1 MSALPV
7 DCGPGMTMP
16 ILKKTGLLM
25 KQPADAT
32 RGQAVE
38 VRFGQVG
45 IMQVRL
51 RTTQPGEILDE
62 LTGKTATAPH
72 FFDRTPVC
80 LDLSSLPKTPSA
92 EDIRGVIEVVKR
104 AGMMTVGLTHGG
116 TAIEELANQLELPV
130 IHHVRASTKTA
141 PVVQPAPAPP
151 SSAAPAPMGQEALAP
166 TPVPASPPVLTPAS
180 AAAARRAAAAAQSA
194 ATAHP
199 AGAAYSSAATHSAAT
214 GHSGAAAH
222 SAGATHSGAATHSDA
237 APYSAAAARSPAATN
252 PSAAAAPSPAPE
264 LAAAPPALMQHQPV
278 RSGQRVYAR
287 NRDLIVTATVAA
299 GAEVM
304 ADGCVHVYG
313 PLRGRVMAGA
323 HGDTDARV
331 FCQSFHAEL
340 VSIAGVFRVFETI
353 PTELAGMPV
362 QAWLSGD
369 DLKFAKIGE

>member
-1 MSALPV
+1 
-7 DCGPGMTMP
+7 MP

-141 PVVQPAPAPP
+141 PVVQPAPAQLPN
-151 SSAAPAPMGQEALAP
+151 AAPATMGQEAPA
-166 TPVPASPPVLTPAS
+166 PVPASTPVLTPAS
-180 AAAARRAAAAAQSA
+180 AAAARRTAAAAATAHLAGAAHSGAAAQSA
-194 ATAHP
+194 AAPYP
-199 AGAAYSSAATHSAAT
+199 A
-214 GHSGAAAH
+214 
-222 SAGATHSGAATHSDA
+222 AG
-237 APYSAAAARSPAATN
+237 PYSAAAPN
-252 PSAAAAPSPAPE
+252 SAAAAHSPTTANSPSAATPPPAPE
-264 LAAAPPALMQHQPV
+264 PAASLPALMQHQPV

-353 PTELAGMPV
+353 PSELAGMPV

>member
-7 DCGPGMTMP
+7 DCGPGMPMP

-92 EDIRGVIEVVKR
+92 EDVRGVIEVVKR

-141 PVVQPAPAPP
+141 PVVQPAPTATAA
-151 SSAAPAPMGQEALAP
+151 AAPVGQEAP
-166 TPVPASPPVLTPAS
+166 TPTLVPASAPVLTPAS
-180 AAAARRAAAAAQSA
+180 AAAARRSAAAA
-194 ATAHP
+194 T
-199 AGAAYSSAATHSAAT
+199 
-214 GHSGAAAH
+214 AAH
-222 SAGATHSGAATHSDA
+222 SAA
-237 APYSAAAARSPAATN
+237 APYSAAAVNSAAAHSPAAAN
-252 PSAAAAPSPAPE
+252 SSAPAAPPPAPE
-264 LAAAPPALMQHQPV
+264 LVAAPPALMQHQPV

>member
-1 MSALPV
+1 
-7 DCGPGMTMP
+7 MP
-16 ILKKTGLLM
+16 KSILKNTGLLM
-25 KQPADAT
+25 KQPADAA
-32 RGQAVE
+32 REQAVE

-45 IMQVRL
+45 ILQVRL

-80 LDLSSLPKTPSA
+80 LDLNSLPKLPSA
-92 EDIRGVIEVVKR
+92 EEVRTVIEVVRR
-104 AGMMTVGLTHGG
+104 AGMMSVGLAQGG
-116 TAIEELANQLELPV
+116 TAIDELANQLDLPV

-141 PVVQPAPAPP
+141 RLQT
-151 SSAAPAPMGQEALAP
+151 EARP
-166 TPVPASPPVLTPAS
+166 ETGVHPQTGTPVAVSGT
-180 AAAARRAAAAAQSA
+180 AAARGDAAPSGP
-194 ATAHP
+194 ATVAGP
-199 AGAAYSSAATHSAAT
+199 AAAT
-214 GHSGAAAH
+214 GPAAL
-222 SAGATHSGAATHSDA
+222 AG
-237 APYSAAAARSPAATN
+237 PAAT
-252 PSAAAAPSPAPE
+252 
-264 LAAAPPALMQHQPV
+264 PPALMQHQPV

-287 NRDLIVTATVAA
+287 NRDLIVMGTVAA

-331 FCQSFHAEL
+331 FCQSFNAEL

-353 PTELAGMPV
+353 PPELAGMPV
-362 QAWLSGD
+362 QAWLAGD

>member
-1 MSALPV
+1 MPI
-7 DCGPGMTMP
+7 TKP
-16 ILKKTGLLM
+16 ILKNTGLSM
-25 KQPADAT
+25 KQPADAA
-32 RGQAVE
+32 REQAVE

-45 IMQVRL
+45 ILQVRL

-80 LDLSSLPKTPSA
+80 LDLSSLPKVPSA
-92 EDIRGVIEVVKR
+92 EDIRSVIDVVRR
-104 AGMMTVGLTHGG
+104 AGMMTVGLAQGG
-116 TAIEELANQLELPV
+116 TSIEELANQLELPV

-141 PVVQPAPAPP
+141 PVVQ
-151 SSAAPAPMGQEALAP
+151 AAPAPTPAP
-166 TPVPASPPVLTPAS
+166 TP
-180 AAAARRAAAAAQSA
+180 
-194 ATAHP
+194 
-199 AGAAYSSAATHSAAT
+199 G
-214 GHSGAAAH
+214 
-222 SAGATHSGAATHSDA
+222 
-237 APYSAAAARSPAATN
+237 
-252 PSAAAAPSPAPE
+252 PAPALVPE
-264 LAAAPPALMQHQPV
+264 VAAVPPTLMQTQPV

-287 NRDLIVTATVAA
+287 NRDLIVTAMVAA

-304 ADGCVHVYG
+304 ADGCVHIYG

-331 FCQSFHAEL
+331 FCQQFHAEL

-353 PTELAGMPV
+353 PPELAGMPV

>member
-1 MSALPV
+1 MPTLNLQMHNTQA
-7 DCGPGMTMP
+7 P

-25 KQPADAT
+25 KQPADAA
-32 RGQAVE
+32 REQAVE

-51 RTTQPGEILDE
+51 RTTKPGEILDE

-80 LDLSSLPKTPSA
+80 LDLSSLSKTPTA

-104 AGMMTVGLTHGG
+104 AGMMTVGLVHGG
-116 TAIEELANQLELPV
+116 TAIEELANELELPV

-141 PVVQPAPAPP
+141 PVVQAAPP
-151 SSAAPAPMGQEALAP
+151 P
-166 TPVPASPPVLTPAS
+166 
-180 AAAARRAAAAAQSA
+180 AAAASAFGTAAAATPGVPTRAGASGFGGASGHADASA
-194 ATAHP
+194 R
-199 AGAAYSSAATHSAAT
+199 AGAAANTGAPIVVAASAGVARAQAGASSATI
-214 GHSGAAAH
+214 
-222 SAGATHSGAATHSDA
+222 
-237 APYSAAAARSPAATN
+237 P
-252 PSAAAAPSPAPE
+252 PAPE
-264 LAAAPPALMQHQPV
+264 PTPPALMQHQPV

-287 NRDLIVTATVAA
+287 NRDLIVTAPVAA

-353 PTELAGMPV
+353 PSELAGMPV

>member
-1 MSALPV
+1 
-7 DCGPGMTMP
+7 MP
-16 ILKKTGLLM
+16 NTQASILKKTGLSM
-25 KQPADAT
+25 KQPADAA
-32 RGQAVE
+32 REQAVE

-51 RTTQPGEILDE
+51 RTTRPGEILDE

-92 EDIRGVIEVVKR
+92 EDIRTVIDVVKR
-104 AGMMTVGLTHGG
+104 AGMMTVGLAAGG
-116 TAIEELANQLELPV
+116 TAVDELANDLELPV

-141 PVVQPAPAPP
+141 PVVQPAPAPIP
-151 SSAAPAPMGQEALAP
+151 SAASTPEGVP
-166 TPVPASPPVLTPAS
+166 TAGES
-180 AAAARRAAAAAQSA
+180 AGFTIA
-194 ATAHP
+194 
-199 AGAAYSSAATHSAAT
+199 AGAAVARARATASAPAT
-214 GHSGAAAH
+214 GAGAARGA
-222 SAGATHSGAATHSDA
+222 SA
-237 APYSAAAARSPAATN
+237 PPPAA
-252 PSAAAAPSPAPE
+252 APE

>member
-1 MSALPV
+1 
-7 DCGPGMTMP
+7 MP
-16 ILKKTGLLM
+16 NTKNTGLLM
-25 KQPADAT
+25 KQPADAA
-32 RGQAVE
+32 REQAVE

-51 RTTQPGEILDE
+51 RTTKPGEILDE

-72 FFDRTPVC
+72 FFDRTPVA
-80 LDLSSLPKTPSA
+80 LDLSSLPKTPTA

-104 AGMMTVGLTHGG
+104 AGMMTVGLVHGG
-116 TAIEELANQLELPV
+116 TAIEELANDLELPV
-130 IHHVRASTKTA
+130 IHHVRASTRTA
-141 PVVQPAPAPP
+141 PVVQAAASTTPGSTATAPGGASAPFGTPTTGGATAP
-151 SSAAPAPMGQEALAP
+151 SGASTPYGATARGAAP
-166 TPVPASPPVLTPAS
+166 TPYDTSAPPGATAPTGSPTS
-180 AAAARRAAAAAQSA
+180 AAGS
-194 ATAHP
+194 HP
-199 AGAAYSSAATHSAAT
+199 YV
-214 GHSGAAAH
+214 
-222 SAGATHSGAATHSDA
+222 
-237 APYSAAAARSPAATN
+237 
-252 PSAAAAPSPAPE
+252 AAAAPYGAISASVGARARDTAPQAQAAPPPAPE
-264 LAAAPPALMQHQPV
+264 PAATPPALMQHQPV

-287 NRDLIVTATVAA
+287 NRDLIVTAPVAA

-353 PTELAGMPV
+353 PPDLVGMPV
-362 QAWLSGD
+362 QAWLAGD